1 MLKNKIIK
9 VLTLALLL
17 AGFGGCKYDNLAEL
31 HPNHCDATSTVSYSS
46 DIVLILKSNCGTGN
60 TCHSSNNTS
69 GIALFNYTGVKA
81 QVDNAKLLSSIT
93 WDGNASFMPSG
104 SAAQID
110 TCSIGKI
117 SRWIADGAPNN

>member
-1 MLKNKIIK
+1 M
-9 VLTLALLL
+9 VLLMAGLA
-17 AGFGGCKYDNLAEL
+17 GCKYDNLAEL
-31 HPNHCDATSTVSYSS
+31 HPTQCDATSTVSFSN
-46 DIVLILKSNCGTGN
+46 DIALILKSNCGTGN

-69 GIALFNYTGVKA
+69 GIALNSYSGVKA
-81 QVDNAKLLSSIT
+81 QVDNTKLLSSIT

-117 SRWIADGAPNN
+117 SRWVADGAPNN